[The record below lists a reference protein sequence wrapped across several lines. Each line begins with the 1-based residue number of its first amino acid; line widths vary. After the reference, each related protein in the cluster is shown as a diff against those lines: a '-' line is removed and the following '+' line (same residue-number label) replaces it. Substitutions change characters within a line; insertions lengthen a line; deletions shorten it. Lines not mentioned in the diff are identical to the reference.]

1 MRVVVGRIGRPHG
14 IRGAVTVEPRTDEPD
29 ERFAPDAVLLPQS
42 GASPLVVRH
51 SQWHSGRLLVEFE
64 GVEDR
69 NDAEALRGTILEID
83 RDADAQPADPE
94 EFYDS
99 ALMGCSVVT
108 AAGEL
113 LGEVIEVAHL
123 PAQDLLVVRGEAREF
138 LIPFVSEIVPVID
151 LTARR
156 IVVDPPAG
164 LLEIEEP

>member
-64 GVEDR
+64 GVDDR
-69 NDAEALRGTILEID
+69 NAAEALRGTILEVD
-83 RDADAQPADPE
+83 RSDDARPDDPE

-99 ALMGCSVVT
+99 ALVGCAVVT
-108 AAGEL
+108 VSGES
-113 LGEVIEVAHL
+113 LGEVTEVAHL
-123 PAQDLLVVRGEAREF
+123 PAQDLLVVAREGSE
-138 LIPFVSEIVPVID
+138 LLVPFVSEIVPDVD
-151 LTARR
+151 LEARL
-156 IVVDPPAG
+156 ITVDPPEG
-164 LLEIEEP
+164 LLDIEES